1 MRLRELLNEAVKPTI
16 EQIVAKHAAKV
27 KDPFNKC
34 APVSRA
40 LADDLVKHGY
50 PARVIRCSYLLPYA
64 RDAHQKWQN
73 LGSQMYWVHYVVRVG
88 NSVFD
93 LTRRQFFPESPQPF
107 VQSWADFKND
117 WEEIGIDWE
126 WHRKQGLV
134 KDWDDTSD
142 SLKEAHHAYD
152 NPGFD
157 TQFQPLKAGDTL
169 RVFHGFRDSHDA
181 MLAATRG
188 LSGASRA
195 KRVYSY
201 EADNNPKGLF
211 VTISL
216 KVADEFAGAYGV
228 QCIMEFNVNES
239 DLEAPVWPGGSYT
252 VQGGYSQYFGHG
264 AKGRAG
270 RHAARR
276 DAEARMNSGDH
287 YHDAVKQSDR
297 KHLADMLF
305 SSREAQAL
313 FIGHLNPAQI
323 VAFHV
328 RPSGSGGNVPWERI
342 SREEFI
348 QRYQNEITIPKE
360 ETWKERVFEPNEPFN
375 GEKFMAALKARYKDH
390 AESGLRAMWFGV
402 ITAPK
407 QKALH
412 FAEKFDSFLWPRQ
425 MPEAIRWF
433 AKTYGTKPGADD

>member
-157 TQFQPLKAGDTL
+157 TQFQPLKRGDTL

-211 VTISL
+211 VTLSL

-228 QCIMEFNVNES
+228 QCIMEFNAHER

-252 VQGGYSQYFGHG
+252 VQGQYSQYFGHG

-270 RHAARR
+270 RRQAQRG
-276 DAEARMNSGDH
+276 AEAQAGQDDH
-287 YHDAVKQSDR
+287 HLDAVKQSDR
-297 KHLADMLF
+297 KHLATMLF
-305 SSREAQAL
+305 QSREAQAL
-313 FIGHLNPAQI
+313 FIGHLNPSQI
-323 VAFHV
+323 TAFHV
-328 RPSGSGGNVPWERI
+328 RPSGSGSNVPWERI

-375 GEKFMAALKARYKDH
+375 GEKFMEVMKARYKDH
-390 AESGLRAMWFGV
+390 AESGIRNMWFMSVG
-402 ITAPK
+402 AK
-407 QKALH
+407 KNKAAT
-412 FAEKFDSFLWPRQ
+412 FADTFDQYLWPRQ

-433 AKTYGTKPGADD
+433 AKTLGTKPGADD